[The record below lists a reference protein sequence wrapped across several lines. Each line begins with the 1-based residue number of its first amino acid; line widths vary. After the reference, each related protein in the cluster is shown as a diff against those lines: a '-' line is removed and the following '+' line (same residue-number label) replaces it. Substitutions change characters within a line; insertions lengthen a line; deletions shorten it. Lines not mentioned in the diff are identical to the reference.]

1 MCRHRGCRD
10 IPLVKEFIA
19 EHEAV
24 TDLGGDAVRALDA
37 GDRAR
42 AAELAAGTAVL
53 LRAHGAGEAP
63 GPGPAPGP
71 ARAGP
76 EAVRPPGPSPAPAP
90 PPLRSRGGAGAA

>member
-42 AAELAAGTAVL
+42 AAEFAAGTAVL

-76 EAVRPPGPSPAPAP
+76 GWSGTGPSPAPAP

>member
-37 GDRAR
+37 GDWAR
-42 AAELAAGTAVL
+42 AAEFAAGTAVL
-53 LRAHGAGEAP
+53 LRAHWAGEAP

-76 EAVRPPGPSPAPAP
+76 GWSGTGPSPAPAP